1 MRWRKI
7 PPDAFLFYRSLGPER
22 SYQAVARHYGVSKR
36 ALTTRA
42 VKERWQE
49 RLREG
54 EEGQSECIQEMNE
67 RHLRIARFLKEKALE
82 VLRQFP
88 LEDLLAA
95 VSKLDSQR
103 SRRSW

>member
-1 MRWRKI
+1 
-7 PPDAFLFYRSLGPER
+7 
-22 SYQAVARHYGVSKR
+22 
-36 ALTTRA
+36 
-42 VKERWQE
+42 
-49 RLREG
+49 
-54 EEGQSECIQEMNE
+54 MNE